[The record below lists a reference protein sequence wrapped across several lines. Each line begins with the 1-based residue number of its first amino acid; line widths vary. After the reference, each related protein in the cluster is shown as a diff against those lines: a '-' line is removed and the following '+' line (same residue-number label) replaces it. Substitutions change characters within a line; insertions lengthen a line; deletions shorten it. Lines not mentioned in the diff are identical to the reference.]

1 MNIRLLRIT
10 TGEEVVAE
18 VVSEDEKTITVR
30 NGLVVLPNQG
40 TYGFAQWATVINPDK
55 PDITVSK
62 EFIIYNVEVA
72 EPVVKQY
79 TQLYGDKV
87 LTTPPEKKLIL

>member
-1 MNIRLLRIT
+1 M
-10 TGEEVVAE
+10 
-18 VVSEDEKTITVR
+18 
-30 NGLVVLPNQG
+30 VVLPNQG

-79 TQLYGDKV
+79 TQLFGDKV

>member
-55 PDITVSK
+55 PDITVAFVIRVNTKSRNS
-62 EFIIYNVEVA
+62 FDFL
-72 EPVVKQY
+72 Q
-79 TQLYGDKV
+79 
-87 LTTPPEKKLIL
+87 